1 MLIIKDAILVN
12 KYGQGV
18 IDIALLT
25 NLFNSFDL
33 EKKRDY
39 LGEIV
44 SLIMQSK
51 PNEYVIELAIKQ
63 SLLKPTYTPC
73 VLLKKGVANHNL
85 IKIIEL
91 PENEL
96 NKVFTLFLSLFKIA
110 YQRRYQEEKNNQL
123 VRTY

>member
-123 VRTY
+123 VRT